1 MLLDLVE
8 SLGGRCE
15 LAGAGPLI
23 RGVRLDSRGVQPGDL
38 FVALR
43 GESADGRAFIPSAL
57 AAGASAVLVEEPP
70 AGELATQL
78 GEVPVW
84 VHPAARAVA
93 GRAAARVEG
102 DPSRAMT
109 VIGVTGTNG
118 KTTTAHLI
126 GELLRACGREPA
138 VLGTTG
144 HQLAGGRRVVA
155 THTTPDA
162 PELQRLLATHRAHG
176 GDSVVLEVSSHALL
190 QDRVTGTEMDIAV
203 YTNLS
208 RDHLDYHGDM
218 QHYAAA
224 KSLMFSTLQDDAV
237 AILNQDDAWFE
248 NMAVA
253 ARKSGAR
260 IITYSTESQADLRA
274 SELRIGP
281 DALQLTLSGMGISL
295 ARLRLPLSGRFNV
308 SNALAA
314 SAAVLMSGASP
325 GAVVTGLA
333 SVSSPPGRL
342 ERVPLGAGAPTV
354 LVDYAH
360 TPDALRGALGALRE
374 SLPEDGARLLV
385 VFGCGGDRDAGKR
398 PEMGAAAAAFADALF
413 VTSDNP
419 RSEDPQGILDEILVG
434 VPAGTDAVALVDRRA
449 AIHAALRA
457 CGPKDVVL
465 VAGKGHETVQIGRDG
480 ARPFDDRLVVQEE
493 WA

>member
-1 MLLDLVE
+1 MLLELVD

-15 LAGAGPLI
+15 LAGAGPEI

-43 GESADGRAFIPSAL
+43 GEVSDGRRFILSAL
-57 AAGASAVLVEEPP
+57 SAGASAVLLEESPTS
-70 AGELATQL
+70 ELQATL

-84 VHPAARAVA
+84 VHPAARAIA

-102 DPSRAMT
+102 DPSQALT
-109 VIGVTGTNG
+109 VFGVTGTNG

-126 GELLRACGREPA
+126 GELLRVCGREPA

-144 HQLAGGRRVVA
+144 HHLAGGRRVPS

-162 PELQRLLATHRAHG
+162 PELQRLLALHRAHG
-176 GDSVVLEVSSHALL
+176 GDSAVLEVSSHALV
-190 QDRVTGTEMDIAV
+190 QERVAGIEIDVAV

-224 KSLMFSTLQDDAV
+224 KSLMFSTLQQDAV

-248 NMAVA
+248 TMAAA

-274 SELRIGP
+274 SELRIGT
-281 DALQLTLSGMGISL
+281 DSLQLTLSGMGISL

-342 ERVPLGAGAPTV
+342 ERVPLGANAPTV

-360 TPDALRGALGALRE
+360 TPDALTGALGALRE
-374 SLPEDGARLLV
+374 ALPAGDARLLV

-398 PEMGAAAAAFADALF
+398 PQMGAAAAALADVLF

-419 RSEDPQGILDEILVG
+419 RSEDPERILEEILTG
-434 VPAGTDAVALVDRRA
+434 VPRGTETITHVDRRA
-449 AIHAALRA
+449 AIRAALRA
-457 CGPKDVVL
+457 ARPCDVVL
-465 VAGKGHETVQIGRDG
+465 VAGKGHEAVQVG
-480 ARPFDDRLVVQEE
+480 AAGAQPFDDRQVVTEE